1 MTDDT
6 FPLQPHARAWLKQS
20 ALEAHAIEYW
30 AYLGSRRYAAS
41 TRRVYLVCIAH
52 FAHWMRHKRLSLKR
66 LDEDAVARYLA
77 EHLPR
82 CSCAEPVRRLV
93 HENRAAL
100 VHLLATLRANGV
112 IAEQRKQSGQIET
125 ELDRF
130 DRYMHQARGLA
141 DNTREQ
147 RVAIIRRLLSSQFCS
162 RPVVPTRLSPAGV
175 RRFIMDHADSW
186 SAGSLHVI
194 AGAVRGYLRF
204 RTSQGDRTHAV
215 LAAVPSIAQWRLA
228 ALPEVPT
235 GAEVEQLLRSFDQPF
250 PSYRRAYAMTRC
262 LVDLGLRSSE
272 VVGLR
277 LDDIDWRTGIVCLA
291 KPKSRRTDVLPLPR
305 ETGRAISSYIVSER
319 PQTTNRA
326 VFVRHV
332 APYDQP
338 IGTGVVQRAVR
349 EAYRRCGL
357 RYSRVHVLR
366 HSVASRLL
374 SAGTPLKEIADV
386 LRHRSL
392 DTSAIY
398 TKIDTTRLAAVALPW
413 PGSAAA

>member
-1 MTDDT
+1 MIDDN
-6 FPLQPHARAWLKQS
+6 FPLQPHTRAWLRQS
-20 ALEAHAIEYW
+20 ALEAHATEYW

-41 TRRVYLVCIAH
+41 TRRVYLVCVAH
-52 FAHWMRHKRLSLKR
+52 FAHWMRDKRLPLKR
-66 LDEDAVARYLA
+66 LDEDTVARYLA

-82 CSCAEPVRRLV
+82 CSCEEPVRRLV

-100 VHLLATLRANGV
+100 VHLLATLRANDV
-112 IAEQRKQSGQIET
+112 IAKQRKQSGQIET

-130 DRYMHQARGLA
+130 DRFMQQARGLA

-147 RVAIIRRLLSSQFCS
+147 RVAIIRRLLSSQFGS
-162 RPVVPTRLSPAGV
+162 RPVMPNRLDPAGV

-186 SAGSLHVI
+186 SVGSLHVI

-204 RTSQGDRTHAV
+204 RTSQGDRTEAV

-228 ALPEVPT
+228 VLPEVPSA
-235 GAEVEQLLRSFDQPF
+235 AEVEQLLRSFDQPF
-250 PSYRRAYAMTRC
+250 PSHRRAYAMMRC

-277 LDDIDWRTGIVCLA
+277 LDDIDWRAGMVRLA

>member
-1 MTDDT
+1 M
-6 FPLQPHARAWLKQS
+6 
-20 ALEAHAIEYW
+20 
-30 AYLGSRRYAAS
+30 
-41 TRRVYLVCIAH
+41 
-52 FAHWMRHKRLSLKR
+52 
-66 LDEDAVARYLA
+66 
-77 EHLPR
+77 
-82 CSCAEPVRRLV
+82 

-100 VHLLATLRANGV
+100 VHLLATLRANDV
-112 IAEQRKQSGQIET
+112 IAKQRKQSGQIET

-130 DRYMHQARGLA
+130 DRFMQQARGLA

-147 RVAIIRRLLSSQFCS
+147 RVAIIRRLLSSQFGS
-162 RPVVPTRLSPAGV
+162 RPVMPNRLDPAGV

-204 RTSQGDRTHAV
+204 RTSQGDRTEAV

-228 ALPEVPT
+228 VLPEAPS

-250 PSYRRAYAMTRC
+250 PSHRRAYAMTRC

-277 LDDIDWRTGIVCLA
+277 LDDIDWRAGMVRLA

-319 PQTTNRA
+319 PQTANRA

-338 IGTGVVQRAVR
+338 IGTGVVQRVVR

-357 RYSRVHVLR
+357 RYSRVHILR

-398 TKIDTTRLAAVALPW
+398 TKVDTMRLTAVALPW
-413 PGSAAA
+413 PG

>member
-1 MTDDT
+1 MMDVSL
-6 FPLQPHARAWLKQS
+6 PLQPHTRAWLKES
-20 ALEAHAIEYW
+20 ALAAHVAGYW
-30 AYLGSRRYAAS
+30 TRLQSRGYAAG
-41 TRRVYLVCIAH
+41 TRRVYLGCIAH
-52 FAHWMRHKRLSLKR
+52 FAHWMRRERLGLKR

-82 CSCAEPVRRLV
+82 CGCSEPVRRLV

-100 VHLLATLRANGV
+100 VHLLATLRACGAV
-112 IAEQRKQSGQIET
+112 GEPRKPQRQIEA
-125 ELDRF
+125 ELGRF
-130 DRYMHQARGLA
+130 ERYMRQARGLA

-147 RVAIIRRLLSSQFCS
+147 RVAIVRRFLSSQFDS
-162 RPVVPTRLSPAGV
+162 RPVAPARISPDAV
-175 RRFIMDHADSW
+175 RRFVVDHIDRW
-186 SAGSLHVI
+186 SAGSMHVI
-194 AGAVRGYLRF
+194 AGALRGYLRF
-204 RTSQGDRTHAV
+204 RASSGDRVQAL
-215 LAAVPSIAQWRLA
+215 LAAIPSIAHWRLA

-235 GAEVEQLLRSFDQPF
+235 EVEVGRLLQSFDQPF
-250 PSYRRAYAMTRC
+250 PSSRRSYAMLRC

-277 LDDIDWRTGIVCLA
+277 LNDIDWRAGTVRLA
-291 KPKSRRTDVLPLPR
+291 KPKSRRVDALPLPR
-305 ETGRAISSYIVSER
+305 ETGRAISDYLVSER
-319 PQTTNRA
+319 PQTASRA

-349 EAYRRCGL
+349 AAYRRCGL
-357 RYSRVHVLR
+357 PHTRVHILR

-398 TKIDTTRLAAVALPW
+398 TKIDTVRLTAVALPW
-413 PGSAAA
+413 PGSAA

>member
-1 MTDDT
+1 MEDGLR
-6 FPLQPHARAWLKQS
+6 LQPNTRAWLEQS
-20 ALEAHAIEYW
+20 ALDAHVSRYCV
-30 AYLGSRRYAAS
+30 YLESRGYASS
-41 TRRVYLVCIAH
+41 TRRVYLGCVAH
-52 FAHWMRHKRLSLKR
+52 FAHWMRRERLALKR

-82 CSCAEPVRRLV
+82 CDCLQPVRRLV

-100 VHLLATLRANGV
+100 VHLLATLRACGAV
-112 IAEQRKQSGQIET
+112 GELRKPHGQIEA
-125 ELDRF
+125 ELEQF
-130 DRYMHQARGLA
+130 ERYMRQARGLA

-147 RVAIIRRLLSSQFCS
+147 RVAIVRRLLSSQFGS
-162 RPVVPTRLSPAGV
+162 RPVVPARLSPCGV
-175 RRFIMDHADSW
+175 RRFIVDHTNRW
-186 SAGSLHVI
+186 SAGSMHVI
-194 AGAVRGYLRF
+194 AGAMRGYLRF
-204 RTSQGDRTHAV
+204 RASQGDRVQAL
-215 LAAVPSIAQWRLA
+215 LAAIPSVAHWRLA
-228 ALPEVPT
+228 TLPEVPT
-235 GAEVEQLLRSFDQPF
+235 EVEIERLLRSFDQPF
-250 PSYRRAYAMTRC
+250 PSSRRAYAMVRC

-277 LDDIDWRTGIVCLA
+277 LEDIDWQAGTVCLA

-305 ETGRAISSYIVSER
+305 ETGRAISSYLVSER
-319 PQTTNRA
+319 PKTANRA

-332 APYDQP
+332 APYDEP

-357 RYSRVHVLR
+357 PHTRVHILR

-386 LRHRSL
+386 LRHRNL

-398 TKIDTTRLAAVALPW
+398 TKVDTARLSAVALPW
-413 PGSAAA
+413 PGGAA

>member
-1 MTDDT
+1 MEDELR
-6 FPLQPHARAWLKQS
+6 LQPHARAWLKQS
-20 ALEAHAIEYW
+20 ALDAHVSGYC
-30 AYLGSRRYAAS
+30 AYLASRGYAPS
-41 TRRVYLVCIAH
+41 TRRVYLCCVAH
-52 FAHWMRHKRLSLKR
+52 FAHWMRRERLGFKR
-66 LDEDAVARYLA
+66 LDEDAVARYLT

-82 CSCAEPVRRLV
+82 CGCPEPVRRLV

-100 VHLLATLRANGV
+100 VHLLATLRASGA
-112 IAEQRKQSGQIET
+112 IAKPRKLHGRIEA
-125 ELDRF
+125 ELERLDQ
-130 DRYMHQARGLA
+130 YMRQARGLA

-147 RVAIIRRLLSSQFCS
+147 RVAIVRRLLCREFGS
-162 RPVVPTRLSPAGV
+162 RPVVPARLSPAGV
-175 RRFIMDHADSW
+175 RRFIVDHTDRW
-186 SAGSLHVI
+186 RAGSMHVI
-194 AGAVRGYLRF
+194 AGALRGYLRF
-204 RTSQGDRTHAV
+204 RASQGDRVQAL
-215 LAAVPSIAQWRLA
+215 LAAIPSIAHWRLA
-228 ALPEVPT
+228 TLPEVPT
-235 GAEVEQLLRSFDQPF
+235 EVEIERLLRSFDRPF
-250 PSYRRAYAMTRC
+250 PSSRRAYAMVRC

-277 LDDIDWRTGIVCLA
+277 LDDVDWQAGTLRLI

-305 ETGRAISSYIVSER
+305 ETGRAISSYLVSER
-319 PQTTNRA
+319 PRTANRA

-332 APYDQP
+332 APYDEP

-357 RYSRVHVLR
+357 PHTRVHILR

-398 TKIDTTRLAAVALPW
+398 TKVDTARLTAVALPW
-413 PGSAAA
+413 PGSAA